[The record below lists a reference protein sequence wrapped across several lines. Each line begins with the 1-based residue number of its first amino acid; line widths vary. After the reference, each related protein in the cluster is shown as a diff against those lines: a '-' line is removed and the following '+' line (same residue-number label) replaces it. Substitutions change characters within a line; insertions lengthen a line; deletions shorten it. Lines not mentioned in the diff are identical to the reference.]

1 MMMNN
6 MLTKIYALLV
16 CFVAVVC
23 ITVTTGMGLY
33 ELVKLVRPQLTLNPY
48 QYQQLQ
54 SNEAYRP
61 TQYPRARLINPYGG
75 VPGPPP
81 EPSLQNQRP
90 KTDAEIEALRK
101 AELQRLISN
110 ERRMATASLIRLLI
124 VLLVTC
130 PLFYIHWRI
139 ARRHGPSEHPMDQ

>member
-1 MMMNN
+1 MNN

-23 ITVTTGMGLY
+23 ITITTGMGLY
-33 ELVKLVRPQLTLNPY
+33 ELVKLAQPQLTLNPY

-54 SNEAYRP
+54 SNEAYRR
-61 TQYPRARLINPYGG
+61 TQYQGIRLVNPYGG
-75 VPGPPP
+75 APP
-81 EPSLQNQRP
+81 EPSLQNQSP
-90 KTDAEIEALRK
+90 KTDAEIEEMRE
-101 AELQRLISN
+101 AELKRLISN

-139 ARRHGPSEHPMDQ
+139 ARRHGPSGTQQTSD

>member
-6 MLTKIYALLV
+6 ILTRIYALLV
-16 CFVAVVC
+16 CFVALVC
-23 ITVTTGMGLY
+23 ITITTGMGLY
-33 ELVKLVRPQLTLNPY
+33 ELVKLAQPRLTLNPY

-54 SNEAYRP
+54 SNEAYR
-61 TQYPRARLINPYGG
+61 RAQNQGVRLVNPYGSVSG
-75 VPGPPP
+75 TPP

-90 KTDAEIEALRK
+90 KTDSEIEEIRE

-139 ARRHGPSEHPMDQ
+139 ARGHGSPEHPAD